1 MQLILASKRAAEK
14 HAGRLAMMAEEAARR
29 RAGAPPEP
37 IPEVEVR
44 SQARATASADANV
57 SRLRVEMTNLRAS
70 LKAPAALDRAEEA
83 GAFKAVAKARHERN
97 AMTKQMT
104 EEALAVIHAKWEA
117 EQREIQ
123 AAAEAKAAAKTAA
136 EKAKADEDARVQVE
150 AAARAAEEVRERE
163 RMSREKLANARKEA
177 MAWLLQAQK
186 LSKAFVGSRV
196 IETRSNEEQR
206 RDARMGQVLTKL
218 RRTRAV
224 GLSTKLLEWLGS
236 RHPPMEQEPDA
247 YAQYVAGCARLA
259 ELIAAMGEDADPEP
273 LLVEAIEAA
282 SRELHPGARL
292 TADLELELKKL
303 REMPKGRRFG
313 GGFGL
318 TSSTGSATPTT
329 SARKAPILMQ
339 RMNASDA
346 PDTESSAHV
355 SWAHLAEPAPTRSAA
370 AGTASQPLHQVEVSS

>member
-1 MQLILASKRAAEK
+1 
-14 HAGRLAMMAEEAARR
+14 MMAEEAARDELAR
-29 RAGAPPEP
+29 RLSRFLRWSVPPQAG
-37 IPEVEVR
+37 
-44 SQARATASADANV
+44 N
-57 SRLRVEMTNLRAS
+57 RVGRRECLEAAEMTNLRAS

-186 LSKAFVGSRV
+186 LSKALWAHVRSR
-196 IETRSNEEQR
+196 RAAMRAAAR
-206 RDARMGQVLTKL
+206 RAHGPGLDQAAAHKG
-218 RRTRAV
+218 RRPLDKAWR
-224 GLSTKLLEWLGS
+224 LGS

-339 RMNASDA
+339 RMSASDA